1 MSRYK
6 KLSKSKKRKRIPGID
21 FHIAQLR
28 AQLDPIE
35 NARVDY
41 KLMRQGFCPTTL
53 STSRPLDR
61 STSQPLDLST

>member
-1 MSRYK
+1 MSARYK

-35 NARVDY
+35 NARVDV
-41 KLMRQGFCPTTL
+41 KLMRAGLLDL
-53 STSRPLDR
+53 SNSRPLDL
-61 STSQPLDLST
+61 STSQPLDRC